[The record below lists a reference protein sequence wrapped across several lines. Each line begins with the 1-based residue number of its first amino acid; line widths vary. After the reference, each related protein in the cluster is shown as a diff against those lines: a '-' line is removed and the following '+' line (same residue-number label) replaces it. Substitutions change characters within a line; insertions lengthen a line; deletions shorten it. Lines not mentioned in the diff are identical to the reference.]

1 MPLPTSP
8 PWDYP
13 RACGAYGTA
22 FDDGGYTVNQDKRL
36 KQEAQKAVEE
46 EQKRN
51 DDLQVEKDRLTN
63 ELLRSGM
70 SRQEAQS
77 TVDLLA
83 ASAMIANPENPA
95 AALNVSYQNGA
106 VGVNDL
112 NQESNIKARTKDMG
126 ATARQNLSA
135 DAEHWGR
142 VIEAFRKN
150 LLDKTIT
157 HKIMDTPLVMTLI
170 RKNSGISIAPGTPLG
185 ASVKVI
191 NKILVDKHSL
201 EIDDETFKSLPYEVA
216 DPVMILINRDDK
228 HNLIPNEV
236 IIVTELED
244 KNKKRVIA
252 PFRLIKNTE
261 GNYQLK
267 TFFGRKNGEQ
277 SLTWLQQR
285 LAYNDLLYADK
296 KKNYSAGR
304 GCQTTIVNST
314 ISE

>member
-1 MPLPTSP
+1 MQGIPESCPYPHRP

-106 VGVNDL
+106 VGAGFNQARFAVN
-112 NQESNIKARTKDMG
+112 
-126 ATARQNLSA
+126 
-135 DAEHWGR
+135 R
-142 VIEAFRKN
+142 VG
-150 LLDKTIT
+150 
-157 HKIMDTPLVMTLI
+157 V
-170 RKNSGISIAPGTPLG
+170 
-185 ASVKVI
+185 
-191 NKILVDKHSL
+191 
-201 EIDDETFKSLPYEVA
+201 
-216 DPVMILINRDDK
+216 
-228 HNLIPNEV
+228 
-236 IIVTELED
+236 
-244 KNKKRVIA
+244 
-252 PFRLIKNTE
+252 
-261 GNYQLK
+261 
-267 TFFGRKNGEQ
+267 Q
-277 SLTWLQQR
+277 SLHEYSQKIKEL
-285 LAYNDLLYADK
+285 LASGTQLSK
-296 KKNYSAGR
+296 
-304 GCQTTIVNST
+304 V
-314 ISE
+314 